1 MADFLRSIEHGTG
14 DVDDEFGEERVSE
27 AGISS
32 AALKK
37 QLKKL
42 TKGKCFKYAC
52 IS

>member
-1 MADFLRSIEHGTG
+1 MTDFLRSIDNANTNAADG
-14 DVDDEFGEERVSE
+14 DKERVND

-42 TKGKCFKYAC
+42 TKGNKGMND
-52 IS
+52 

>member
-1 MADFLRSIEHGTG
+1 MTDFLRSIEGAQTAK
-14 DVDDEFGEERVSE
+14 GEQELIERVAE

-32 AALKK
+32 ASLKK

-42 TKGKCFKYAC
+42 TKGMFLLLG

>member
-1 MADFLRSIEHGTG
+1 MTDFLRSIDHANTKSADG
-14 DVDDEFGEERVSE
+14 DKERVSE

-42 TKGKCFKYAC
+42 TKGKKDER
-52 IS
+52 